1 MPSPPFAS
9 SYFTPLDLS
18 AHFNMDRAHLGGGL
32 GRGDYKEPD
41 WTFSTFGRQ
50 VFQGISFDLGSAGQ
64 DNVICLDAGQR
75 ANDTV
80 RISMD
85 GAPFTYAVFL
95 HAAENLAPE
104 SRQGFNEQDL
114 SSDILENAGNSLGS
128 TVSTYR
134 IQYHDGSFADTAIIR
149 RFAIQQRHI
158 AWGASPFA
166 AAPAFGP
173 RVHASV
179 GEEAELRR
187 GSGRKW
193 GSAETRHFSGRKNS
207 RENLWLYALSNPQP
221 SKRVEAIELVAEG
234 ETSLVYG
241 ISLTNVAEHP
251 LRLRSRQKL
260 LLALPPNVKTNA
272 LGELSVDQDYPE
284 IAIDIG
290 TVISARAALDY
301 TASDWTD
308 NRPDVQPSRAA
319 NKLVV
324 EYEAHPCANLY
335 LKTGED
341 WLCIPLASPEKTLST
356 QDGGSLPEISEVMAE
371 TRSVAISIVDADTGL
386 PAAARLHMHGEAGE
400 YLPPKGHQQK
410 VNPYWFE
417 DVYGDFVNGLNQY
430 AYVPG
435 RCEAELPLGTVYVEI
450 NRGYETKTI
459 RRKVEITPETEVLR
473 FELEKVLD
481 WRTKGWVTA
490 DTHVHF
496 LSPQTA
502 LLEGQAEDV
511 HVVNLLAAQ
520 WGEMFSNVADFDGQT
535 TFGSKDFGGTGEF
548 LVRVGTENRMQVLG
562 HISLLGY
569 RGHMIHPLSAGGADE
584 AAIGDPL
591 NTSMADWAARCR
603 EQGGLVVMPHAPNP
617 QAERAADIVL
627 GLVDA
632 MEMMTFNPH
641 DAQISAYGLA
651 DWYRYLNIGH
661 RIPLVA
667 GSDKM
672 TAAALL
678 GGIRTYANLRNEP
691 LTYENWMTAVKRGN
705 TFITV
710 GPLIEFTVNGRAPG
724 SVIDLPTG
732 GGTIDLNWHVAS
744 ADVPIELVE
753 VVISGAVVEQVRP
766 EQVLETKGSASV
778 FVAEPGW
785 IVLRV
790 RASRTGNAN
799 DIGAHTSAVQ
809 VRVGE
814 QAPFIETDA
823 VAVLEQIEGTIAYV
837 DTIAPPSDAKRM
849 KAIRLVLENAHRR
862 LHARMHANGVG
873 HHHSPLHSHDHPHEH

>member
-9 SYFTPLDLS
+9 PYFTPIDIS
-18 AHFNMDRAHLGGGL
+18 ACFNADRVRLGGGL
-32 GRGDYKEPD
+32 GPGDYKEPD
-41 WTFSTFGRQ
+41 WTFSTFGPQ
-50 VFQGISFDLGSAGQ
+50 VFQGISFDLGAPGKDNLIHLGAGQ
-64 DNVICLDAGQR
+64 HAGGP
-75 ANDTV
+75 V
-80 RISMD
+80 RISMG
-85 GAPFTYAVFL
+85 GAQFTYAVFL
-95 HAAENLAPE
+95 HAAENLTPE
-104 SRQGFNEQDL
+104 SRSGFTREDL

-134 IQYHDGSFADTAIIR
+134 ILYDDGSFADTAIVR
-149 RFAIQQRHI
+149 RFATQQRHI

-166 AAPAFGP
+166 AVPAFGP
-173 RVHASV
+173 RVHAIV
-179 GEEAELRR
+179 GEEAELGHRP
-187 GSGRKW
+187 GRKW
-193 GSAETRHFSGRKNS
+193 GSAETRHFSGRRNS
-207 RENLWLYALSNPQP
+207 RENLWLYALGNPEP
-221 SKRVEAIELVAEG
+221 SKPVSAIELIGGMEDA
-234 ETSLVYG
+234 LIYG
-241 ISLTNVAEHP
+241 LCVTNVTEHP
-251 LRLRSRQKL
+251 LRLRPRRKL
-260 LLALPPNVKTNA
+260 LLNLPPAVEPNA
-272 LGELSVDQDYPE
+272 IGELSVDQDNPE
-284 IAIDIG
+284 ITIDVG

-301 TASDWTD
+301 PTADWTG
-308 NRPDVQPSRAA
+308 NRADVQPARSRD
-319 NKLVV
+319 KIVV
-324 EYEAHPCANLY
+324 EYEAHPCARLY
-335 LKTGED
+335 LKTGEE
-341 WLCIPLASPEKTLST
+341 WLGTPLADL
-356 QDGGSLPEISEVMAE
+356 GSDLGARKSGDLVAVSEVKAE
-371 TRSVAISIVDADTGL
+371 TRSVTISIIDADTGL
-386 PAAARLHMHGEAGE
+386 PAPARLHMHGEMGE
-400 YLPPKGHQQK
+400 YLPPKGHQRK

-430 AYVPG
+430 AYVHG
-435 RCEAELPLGTVYVEI
+435 QCEAQLPLGTVYVEI
-450 NRGYETKTI
+450 NRGYETRTI
-459 RRKVEITPETEVLR
+459 RSRVEVTPETETLR
-473 FELEKVLD
+473 FELEKVFD
-481 WRTKGWVTA
+481 WRARGWITA

-502 LLEGQAEDV
+502 LLEGRAEGI

-535 TFGSKDFGGTGEF
+535 TLGSKDFGGNGEF

-591 NTSMADWAARCR
+591 SVSMADWAARCR

-632 MEMMTFNPH
+632 MEMMTFNPR

-661 RIPLVA
+661 QIPLVA

-678 GGIRTYANLRNEP
+678 GGIRTYASVGDEP
-691 LTYENWMTAVKRGN
+691 LTYENWMTSIKRGN

-710 GPLIEFTVNGRAPG
+710 GPLVEFTVNGKPPG
-724 SVIDLPTG
+724 GLINLPTG
-732 GGTIDLNWHVAS
+732 GGTIDLNWYVAS

-785 IVLRV
+785 VALRV
-790 RASRTGNAN
+790 RASRTDNAN

-809 VRVGE
+809 IRVGE
-814 QAPFIETDA
+814 QAPFVETDA

-862 LHARMHANGVG
+862 LHAQMHANGVG
-873 HHHSPLHSHDHPHEH
+873 HHHSPIHGHDHPHEH